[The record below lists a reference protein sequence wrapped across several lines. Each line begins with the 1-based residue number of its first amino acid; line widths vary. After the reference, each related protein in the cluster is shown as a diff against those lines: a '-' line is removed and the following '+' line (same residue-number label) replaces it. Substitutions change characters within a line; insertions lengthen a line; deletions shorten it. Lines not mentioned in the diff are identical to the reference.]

1 MKAIKELFKNEV
13 TKRILLFF
21 NENPNSIDTAK
32 GISVWVECD
41 IDEVRKALSRLVDK
55 GVLINHKTASTN
67 AYSYTNERGIVK
79 VIERYIKNLI
89 R

>member
-1 MKAIKELFKNEV
+1 MKNIKDLFKNEV

-21 NENPNSIDTAK
+21 NENPNSIDTVK

-41 IDEVRKALSRLVDK
+41 IDAAQKALNRLVDR

-67 AYSYTNERGIVK
+67 AYSYTNERPIVK
-79 VIERYIKNLI
+79 KIEKHIKDLT
-89 R
+89 